1 MKKNK
6 KTIVP
11 PHEQGQKQVNY
22 FTGLNNLTNNEGHP
36 GNGLWMEFED
46 SYIRI
51 LSAGDT
57 GKTVSNS
64 IENRQLTC

>member
-6 KTIVP
+6 KTLAP
-11 PHEQGQKQVNY
+11 PREQGQKQANY
-22 FTGLNNLTNNEGHP
+22 FAGLTNNEGHP

-57 GKTVSNS
+57 GKAVSNS
-64 IENRQLTC
+64 IENRRLTC